1 MIMNFN
7 EKFFDLFMLPLER
20 AGLRTARRQLVGQA
34 QGRVLEI
41 GAGTGSNLP
50 FYRFQQVDQLIISDY
65 QLTETVKQY
74 PFPEQD
80 KISFLEIDVTSI
92 PLEDNS
98 LDCVVFSLVFC
109 TVSDPDQGFREIYR
123 VLKPGGRILFIEHV
137 LPEDHR
143 SLSSF
148 FHFLNPAW
156 RHIAHGCNLNRRTV
170 SYIQEAGFEIQ
181 HSHRFFKSIFAAGV
195 GRKPSENPEQQVS
208 A

>member
-7 EKFFDLFMLPLER
+7 EKFFDLFMLPLEQ
-20 AGLRTARRQLVGQA
+20 AGLRTVRRQLVSQA
-34 QGRVLEI
+34 RGKVLEI

-50 FYRFQQVDQLIISDY
+50 LYQFDQIDQLIVSDFE
-65 QLTETVKQY
+65 LTETVKQY
-74 PFPEQD
+74 PYPEPD

-109 TVSDPDQGFREIYR
+109 TVSDPAKGFREIYR
-123 VLKPGGRILFIEHV
+123 VLKPGGRIFFLEHV

-143 SLSSF
+143 ALSSV

-156 RHIAHGCNLNRRTV
+156 RHVAHGCNLNRRTV
-170 SYIQEAGFEIQ
+170 SLIQEAGFQ
-181 HSHRFFKSIFAAGV
+181 VQQSHRFFKNIFAAGV
-195 GRKPSENPEQQVS
+195 AKKPTEQQ
-208 A
+208 